1 MVGPNDEVDAC
12 AFCGDPLNCDG
23 ACDHDRVRQEQASDE
38 ILRIAE
44 ARVRRAAEW
53 VDFDMGALFQAYVD
67 NQTKAYK
74 EVHDA

>member
-1 MVGPNDEVDAC
+1 MEGNEIDAC

-23 ACDHDRVRQEQASDE
+23 SCEHDRVRQEQATDE

-53 VDFDMGALFQAYVD
+53 VDFDMDALFQAYVD

-74 EVHDA
+74 EVHGA

>member
-1 MVGPNDEVDAC
+1 MEGNEIDAC

-23 ACDHDRVRQEQASDE
+23 SCEHDRVRQEQASDE

-53 VDFDMGALFQAYVD
+53 VDFDMDALFQAYVD

>member
-1 MVGPNDEVDAC
+1 MEGNEIDAC
-12 AFCGDPLNCDG
+12 AFCGDPLDCDG
-23 ACDHDRVRQEQASDE
+23 SCEHDRVRQEQATDE

-53 VDFDMGALFQAYVD
+53 VDFDMDALFQAYVD

-74 EVHDA
+74 EMHDG

>member
-1 MVGPNDEVDAC
+1 MMEGNEIDAC

-23 ACDHDRVRQEQASDE
+23 SCEHDRVRQEQASDE

-53 VDFDMGALFQAYVD
+53 VDFDMDALFQAYVD